1 MIQVLCDGRLFHLQT
16 KGTSYVFFANPFNR
30 LEHIYYGARV
40 EDPATMLMRNGRPS
54 PASFSV
60 MRQGEPS
67 NMGPD
72 VLPQEYSGFNSG
84 DMRMA
89 ALTFKT
95 EDGAA
100 WTDARFVSYKITK
113 EKRALHG
120 LPSSF
125 VGTRTRMWRI
135 WKSR

>member
-40 EDPATMLMRNGRPS
+40 EDPTTMLMRNGRPS

-72 VLPQEYSGFNSG
+72 VLQALLRLRKRIYSFLYVNF
-84 DMRMA
+84 D
-89 ALTFKT
+89 
-95 EDGAA
+95 
-100 WTDARFVSYKITK
+100 
-113 EKRALHG
+113 
-120 LPSSF
+120 
-125 VGTRTRMWRI
+125 
-135 WKSR
+135 

>member
-16 KGTSYVFFANPFNR
+16 KNTSYVFFANPFNR

-40 EDPATMLMRNGRPS
+40 EDPTTMLMRNGRPS

-95 EDGAA
+95 E
-100 WTDARFVSYKITK
+100 
-113 EKRALHG
+113 
-120 LPSSF
+120 
-125 VGTRTRMWRI
+125 
-135 WKSR
+135 